1 MRVMTRAGTTGPVGA
16 PECGAGLCKGEPF
29 VKAGMGRT
37 GGVTGSV
44 TILLLALGLTGCMQ
58 VDQAEVGRADGTPGA
73 GLAGAEPA
81 FMLDP
86 EMEDGTTSAII
97 EALLV
102 RRSVL
107 APGPLREVA
116 DAVMA
121 ANTRAAEADMRAA
134 LLRAEAESYNWL
146 PTLGPSVSLTSLGSV
161 VANLVLNAALVDHGA
176 RRAERDYARHD
187 VEVTAVALA
196 EDSNSRVMQAL
207 ELYVEA
213 EAARARAEV
222 GAQAME
228 RMDHFAY
235 VMRERVNAGI
245 SDRADLQVVT
255 QKQDQM
261 ASDMASDR
269 ETAASA
275 LRELQAMAAV
285 PLTGRSGLSPLD
297 APALTVEALSVMRA
311 RAESARAVASARAAQ
326 AGLLPGVNLG
336 GSVGTDGTDLGVTAG
351 SDGIG
356 FGIGANMRA
365 IEATEQAAAA
375 RVGAEREAA
384 ERAIAAL
391 EGRLASLRRQH
402 GEAVRLARQATENY
416 ELFAEQQRAG
426 QRGVSEVVGVFE
438 TKIRADRA
446 ATDLRYDIVL
456 AELRI
461 AERLGVLVD
470 GDKM

>member
-1 MRVMTRAGTTGPVGA
+1 MHSETRAGKTGPVDPMMRVSSGQ
-16 PECGAGLCKGEPF
+16 GRPF
-29 VKAGMGRT
+29 VTAGTGRSRNMT
-37 GGVTGSV
+37 GLSA
-44 TILLLALGLTGCMQ
+44 ILAMALCLAGCDR
-58 VDQAEVGRADGTPGA
+58 VDQASVGRADGTPGA
-73 GLAGAEPA
+73 GLAAPDQA

-86 EMEDGTTSAII
+86 EMEDGTTSPII

-107 APGPLREVA
+107 EPGPLRDVA

-121 ANTRAAEADMRAA
+121 ANTRAAEADLRAA

-176 RRAERDYARHD
+176 RKAERDFAKHD

-196 EDSNSRVMQAL
+196 EDSNARVMQAL
-207 ELYVEA
+207 ELYVQA
-213 EAARARAEV
+213 EAASARADV
-222 GAQAME
+222 TAQAME
-228 RMDHFAY
+228 RMNHFAY

-255 QKQDQM
+255 QKQNQM
-261 ASDMASDR
+261 AADMASDR

-275 LRELQAMAAV
+275 MRELQAMAAV
-285 PLTGRSGLSPLD
+285 PVAGLSGISSLGRPS
-297 APALTVEALSVMRA
+297 LTAEALSVMRA
-311 RAESARAVASARAAQ
+311 RAESARAVASAKAAQ
-326 AGLLPGVNLG
+326 AGLLPGVSLG
-336 GSVGTDGTDLGVTAG
+336 GSVGTEGRDLAVNAG

-365 IEATEQAAAA
+365 IEAEEQAAAA

-384 ERAIAAL
+384 ARAIAAL
-391 EGRLASLRRQH
+391 EGRLQSLRRQH
-402 GEAVRLARQATENY
+402 AEAVRLADQATQNY

-446 ATDLRYDIVL
+446 AVGLRYDIVL
-456 AELRI
+456 AELGI
-461 AERLGVLVD
+461 AERLGLLVD

>member
-1 MRVMTRAGTTGPVGA
+1 MHEMTRAGRTGPVRPQMRA
-16 PECGAGLCKGEPF
+16 PGGQGRPF
-29 VKAGMGRT
+29 VKSGTGRT
-37 GGVTGSV
+37 GRMTG
-44 TILLLALGLTGCMQ
+44 LLAILGIAVGLTGCAPGDAAGVTRSDGAPG
-58 VDQAEVGRADGTPGA
+58 VD
-73 GLAGAEPA
+73 LAVTDAS
-81 FMLDP
+81 FTLDP
-86 EMEDGTTSAII
+86 EMEDGTTSQVI
-97 EALLV
+97 EALLL

-107 APGPLREVA
+107 EPGPLRDVA
-116 DAVMA
+116 NAVMA
-121 ANTRAAEADMRAA
+121 ANSRAAEADLRAA

-161 VANLVLNAALVDHGA
+161 VANLVLNAALIDHGA
-176 RRAERDYARHD
+176 RRAERDFARHD
-187 VEVTAVALA
+187 VEVAAVALA
-196 EDSNSRVMQAL
+196 EDSNARVMQAL
-207 ELYVEA
+207 ELYVAA
-213 EAARARAEV
+213 EAARARADV
-222 GAQAME
+222 TAQAME

-261 ASDMASDR
+261 AADMASDR

-285 PLTGRSGLSPLD
+285 PVTTLTGLSARQTPS
-297 APALTVEALSVMRA
+297 LTAEALSVMRA
-311 RAESARAVASARAAQ
+311 RAESARAVAGARAAQ
-326 AGLLPGVNLG
+326 AGMLPGVSLG
-336 GSVGTDGTDLGVTAG
+336 GSVGTDGADAALTAG

-356 FGIGANMRA
+356 FGIGAQMRA
-365 IEATEQAAAA
+365 IEAEEQAAAA

-391 EGRLASLRRQH
+391 EGRLQSLRRQH
-402 GEAVRLARQATENY
+402 SEAIALARQATENY

-438 TKIRADRA
+438 TKIRADRTA
-446 ATDLRYDIVL
+446 VGLQYDIVL
-456 AELRI
+456 AELGI
-461 AERLGVLVD
+461 AERLGLLVD

>member
-1 MRVMTRAGTTGPVGA
+1 
-16 PECGAGLCKGEPF
+16 
-29 VKAGMGRT
+29 
-37 GGVTGSV
+37 VTGSSA
-44 TILLLALGLTGCMQ
+44 ILALTLGLSACDTTDEAT
-58 VDQAEVGRADGTPGA
+58 VSRADGA
-73 GLAGAEPA
+73 LAAQQP

-86 EMEDGTTSAII
+86 EMEDGSTSPII

-107 APGPLREVA
+107 EPGPLRDVA

-121 ANTRAAEADMRAA
+121 ANTRAAEADLRAA
-134 LLRAEAESYNWL
+134 LLRAEAQSYNWL
-146 PTLGPSVSLTSLGSV
+146 PTLGPSVSLTSLSSV
-161 VANLVLNAALVDHGA
+161 VTNLVLNAALIDHGA
-176 RRAERDYARHD
+176 RRAERDFAKHD

-207 ELYVEA
+207 ELYIAA
-213 EAARARAEV
+213 EAARARADV
-222 GAQAME
+222 TAQAME
-228 RMDHFAY
+228 RMNHFAY
-235 VMRERVNAGI
+235 IMRERVNAGI

-275 LRELQAMAAV
+275 MRELQAMAAIPV
-285 PLTGRSGLSPLD
+285 ASLAGLSGLA
-297 APALTVEALSVMRA
+297 APSLTAEALSVMRA

-326 AGLLPGVNLG
+326 AGLLPGVSLG
-336 GSVGTDGTDLGVTAG
+336 GSVGSDGTDFAINAG

-356 FGIGANMRA
+356 LGIGANMRA
-365 IEATEQAAAA
+365 IEAEEQAAAA

-384 ERAIAAL
+384 ERAIASL
-391 EGRLASLRRQH
+391 EGQLQSLRRQH
-402 GEAVRLARQATENY
+402 AEAVTLAAQATENY

-426 QRGVSEVVGVFE
+426 QRGVTEVVGVFE
-438 TKIRADRA
+438 TKIRADRRA
-446 ATDLRYDIVL
+446 VGLRYDIVL
-456 AELRI
+456 AELGI
-461 AERLGVLVD
+461 AERLGLLVD